1 MPIPL
6 PKVALN
12 TMPNI
17 VALCERLVPNEKPL
31 YLNVEIV
38 SGAIENECYKNVESM
53 IKNNGGSIQYGWQI
67 WETIPNLMA
76 EAEFHAVWIDKNSTL
91 HDVTPKSLPGINRIL
106 FLPDPSRQYL
116 GKQID
121 NVRIP
126 LQDEILIQQ
135 FIKNAEK
142 YFEATN
148 QGKLAD
154 YHGYIIK
161 DSNSEIQ
168 KLLEEKNEIFIKIIQ
183 KFFPETN

>member
-1 MPIPL
+1 
-6 PKVALN
+6 
-12 TMPNI
+12 
-17 VALCERLVPNEKPL
+17 
-31 YLNVEIV
+31 
-38 SGAIENECYKNVESM
+38 
-53 IKNNGGSIQYGWQI
+53 
-67 WETIPNLMA
+67 MA